1 MKKKSFWPLL
11 LTAFAW
17 VILYAAAPALAEA
30 DDNVLMVGRKGEV
43 LLSRQTKIGDL
54 TLEPGLY
61 QVQADSEHFLHFTAM
76 ARGRGYSSSG
86 RIAKGNSGKVKCRL
100 QLLPAKLMRTTAY
113 TNDANG
119 FSRIT
124 KIEIS
129 GEPAAHLF

>member
-1 MKKKSFWPLL
+1 MKKKSFWPVL
-11 LTAFAW
+11 LTVFAW
-17 VILYAAAPALAEA
+17 MFLYAAAPALAEA

-54 TLEPGLY
+54 TLEPGQY

-76 ARGRGYSSSG
+76 TRG
-86 RIAKGNSGKVKCRL
+86 GNSGKVKCRL
-100 QLLPAKLMRTTAY
+100 QLLPAKVAQTAAY
-113 TNDANG
+113 TNDENG

-129 GEPAAHLF
+129 GEKAAHLF